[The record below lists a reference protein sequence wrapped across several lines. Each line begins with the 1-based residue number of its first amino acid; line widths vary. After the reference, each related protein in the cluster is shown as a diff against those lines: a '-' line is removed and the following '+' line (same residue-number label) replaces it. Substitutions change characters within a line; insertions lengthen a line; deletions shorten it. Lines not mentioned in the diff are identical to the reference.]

1 VNIMA
6 ALFVI
11 NLARSAQRLANTQT
25 QLARV
30 NLSFERI
37 DAVDGAQ
44 LSTQQKFLHYS
55 PQLNKQQ
62 YHYPLSNGQIGCY
75 LSHRKAWQKIVDE
88 KLDYAIVLEDDFYI
102 DESIHNAIKNIEQ
115 LQQPWQL
122 IKLAAYENR
131 TRPIAYQ
138 QNLNNHQQL
147 VIHKKLMT
155 GCCAT
160 AISYEGA
167 KQLLKATA
175 QFGRP
180 VDCDLQ
186 HIWETRV
193 NGFSLMPYPVLQNT
207 DIQSDIASCAT
218 KTKVKKAFFKRK
230 FQQLHSG
237 VLNKLYTNAFIKQTK
252 QIKPNK
258 KGATKAPSLLTQGS

>member
-1 VNIMA
+1 M
-6 ALFVI
+6 
-11 NLARSAQRLANTQT
+11 
-25 QLARV
+25 
-30 NLSFERI
+30 
-37 DAVDGAQ
+37 
-44 LSTQQKFLHYS
+44 
-55 PQLNKQQ
+55 
-62 YHYPLSNGQIGCY
+62 
-75 LSHRKAWQKIVDE
+75 
-88 KLDYAIVLEDDFYI
+88 LEDDFYI
-102 DESIHNAIKNIEQ
+102 DDSIHNAIKNIEQ
-115 LQQPWQL
+115 LNQPWQL

-131 TRPIAYQ
+131 THPIAYQ
-138 QNLNNHQQL
+138 QNLNNHQRL

-186 HIWETRV
+186 HIWETHV
-193 NGFSLMPYPVLQNT
+193 NGFSLMPYPVSQNT
-207 DIQSDIASCAT
+207 DIQSDIASCTT

-258 KGATKAPSLLTQGS
+258 KGATKAPSLLTQGP

>member
-1 VNIMA
+1 MA

-30 NLSFERI
+30 NLPFERI

-44 LSTQQKFLHYS
+44 LSTQQKLLHYS

-75 LSHRKAWQKIVDE
+75 LSHRKAWQRIVDE

-186 HIWETRV
+186 HIWETHV
-193 NGFSLMPYPVLQNT
+193 NGFSLMPYPVSQNT

>member
-1 VNIMA
+1 MA
-6 ALFVI
+6 AIFVI
-11 NLARSAQRLANTQT
+11 NLARSTKRLKQT
-25 QLARV
+25 TERLSAV
-30 NLSFERI
+30 NLTFKRI
-37 DAVDGAQ
+37 DAIDGNN
-44 LSTQQKFLHYS
+44 LTVKQKYLHYS
-55 PQLNKQQ
+55 SQINKQK
-62 YHYPLSNGQIGCY
+62 YHYALSNGQIGCY

-88 KLDYAIVLEDDFYI
+88 KLKYAIVLEDDFYI
-102 DESIHNAIKNIEQ
+102 DESIHDAIKNIEQ
-115 LQQPWQL
+115 LNQPWQL

-138 QNLNNHQQL
+138 HSLNNHQQL

-186 HIWETRV
+186 HIWETQV
-193 NGFSLMPYPVLQNT
+193 NGFSLMPYPIMQDAN
-207 DIQSDIASCAT
+207 IKSDIASCTT
-218 KTKVKKAFFKRK
+218 KTRIKKAFLRRK
-230 FQQLHSG
+230 IQ
-237 VLNKLYTNAFIKQTK
+237 
-252 QIKPNK
+252 QIKSCIFNKVYTSSFIRHTKIIEHNK
-258 KGATKAPSLLTQGS
+258 KGASKAPSLVTHNS

>member
-1 VNIMA
+1 MA
-6 ALFVI
+6 AIFVI
-11 NLARSAQRLANTQT
+11 NLARSTTRLIQT
-25 QLARV
+25 TERLSAV
-30 NLSFERI
+30 NLTFKRI
-37 DAVDGAQ
+37 DAIDGNN
-44 LSTQQKFLHYS
+44 LTVEQKYLHYS
-55 PQLNKQQ
+55 PQLNKQK

-75 LSHRKAWQKIVDE
+75 LSHRKAWQKIVDDN
-88 KLDYAIVLEDDFYI
+88 LDYAIVLEDDFYI
-102 DESIHNAIKNIEQ
+102 DESIHDAIKNIEQ

-186 HIWETRV
+186 HIWETQV
-193 NGFSLMPYPVLQNT
+193 NGFSLMPYPIKQDAN
-207 DIQSDIASCAT
+207 IKSDIASCTT
-218 KTKVKKAFFKRK
+218 KTSVKKAFLRRK
-230 FQQLHSG
+230 IQQIKSCI
-237 VLNKLYTNAFIKQTK
+237 LNKVYTKAFIRTTRLVTV
-252 QIKPNK
+252 NHEHSNL
-258 KGATKAPSLLTQGS
+258 TPSLSTTNS

>member
-1 VNIMA
+1 
-6 ALFVI
+6 
-11 NLARSAQRLANTQT
+11 LARSTKRLIQT
-25 QLARV
+25 TERLSAV
-30 NLSFERI
+30 NLTFKRI
-37 DAVDGAQ
+37 DAIDGNN
-44 LSTQQKFLHYS
+44 LTDKQK
-55 PQLNKQQ
+55 
-62 YHYPLSNGQIGCY
+62 YHYALSNGQIGCY

-88 KLDYAIVLEDDFYI
+88 KLKYAIVLEDDFYI
-102 DESIHNAIKNIEQ
+102 DESIHDAINNIEQ
-115 LQQPWQL
+115 LNEPWQL

-138 QNLNNHQQL
+138 HSLNNHQEL

-186 HIWETRV
+186 HVWETQV
-193 NGFSLMPYPVLQNT
+193 NGFSLMPYPIMQDAN
-207 DIQSDIASCAT
+207 IKSDIASCT
-218 KTKVKKAFFKRK
+218 NKTRIKKAFLRRK
-230 FQQLHSG
+230 IQ
-237 VLNKLYTNAFIKQTK
+237 
-252 QIKPNK
+252 QIKSCIFNK
-258 KGATKAPSLLTQGS
+258 VYTSAFVKKFKQNETGASKAPSLITQRL